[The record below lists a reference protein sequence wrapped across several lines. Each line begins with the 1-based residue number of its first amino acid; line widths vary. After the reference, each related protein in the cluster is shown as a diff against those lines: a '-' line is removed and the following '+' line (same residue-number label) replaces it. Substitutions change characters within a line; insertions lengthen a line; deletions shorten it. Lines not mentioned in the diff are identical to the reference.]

1 MSKSEI
7 SRARRQLLSGNFA
20 TSRQQGTS
28 QPATSNP
35 SYMRSPRNPAPV
47 ESLSR
52 NTVTPPVS
60 VIAYNRAAFGHRPGD
75 LAAFNA
81 LGADDDERLTAWVDQ
96 QLNPDSI
103 DDSDCDAR
111 IANGVFY
118 THEKSPAALWS
129 EHWRNPDWPIVM
141 RPGLE
146 VITLKFV
153 RAIHSKRQLKE
164 VMADFW
170 HDHFSVY
177 WQDAPGQTMLM
188 QYDRDVIRPNIFG
201 NFSTLLNAV
210 AKSPCMMFYLD
221 QVYSTADG
229 PNENYAREVMELHT
243 FGSES
248 YKGVIPSSAVE
259 GYPDPKG
266 YVEEDVFALAKALT
280 GWSIRYQSWAPD
292 IGDTGEF
299 FTREV
304 WHDTEE
310 KVFMGQTI
318 PAGQTALEEGDN
330 ILAFIATH
338 TLTSTFIARKLC
350 RRFVSDFPPES
361 LVQSAAQVFR
371 DHVDAPDQLGQV
383 MRHILLSAEFRTTWG
398 EKTRRPFHAVVSALR
413 AGGTD
418 FVVSTPDEHEPV
430 SNGLFWLF
438 GFTGHAPHEW
448 HPPNGYPD
456 FGPVWQSSS
465 TLVMRWRVLNWIV
478 DTKLADDS
486 WLIDIIDTTWASPAR
501 TPNAIVDFWIERI
514 FGYEIADTTRH
525 NFVAFLAQGRNPALN
540 LPIQTATPA
549 SDDYTTIHLLERI
562 RAVVGLMFMSPEFQ
576 IK

>member
-1 MSKSEI
+1 MANSALSI
-7 SRARRQLLSGNFA
+7 ARRRLLSGSLA
-20 TSRQQGTS
+20 SGLQQESIRSAPT
-28 QPATSNP
+28 PI
-35 SYMRSPRNPAPV
+35 YMRSPDTPDPG
-47 ESLSR
+47 ESNSR
-52 NTVTPPVS
+52 HVVIPPLG
-60 VIAYNRAAFGHRPGD
+60 VIALNRAAFGQRPGD
-75 LAAFNA
+75 LAAFTA
-81 LGADDDERLTAWVDQ
+81 LGATDDERLTVWVNQ
-96 QLNPDSI
+96 QLDPDSI

-118 THEKSPAALWS
+118 THEKSAVALWA
-129 EHWRNPDWPIVM
+129 EHWRNADWPIVM

-153 RAIHSKRQLKE
+153 RAMHSQRQLKE
-164 VMADFW
+164 VMTDFW
-170 HDHFSVY
+170 HDHFSVF
-177 WQDAPGQTMLM
+177 WQDAPGQSMLM

-201 NFSTLLNAV
+201 NFRILLNAV

-248 YKGVIPSSAVE
+248 YKGVIASSDVP
-259 GYPDPKG
+259 GYPDPDG
-266 YVEEDVFALAKALT
+266 YVEDDVFALAKALT
-280 GWSIRYQSWAPD
+280 GWSIRYQSWNPT

-299 FTREV
+299 FTNDA
-304 WHDTEE
+304 WHNTEQ
-310 KVFMGQTI
+310 KMFMGQTFA
-318 PAGQTALEEGDN
+318 AGQSALEEGES

-338 TLTSTFIARKLC
+338 HLTSIFIARKLC
-350 RRFVSDFPPES
+350 RRFISDFPPES
-361 LVQSAAQVFR
+361 LVQSAAQIFR
-371 DHVDAPDQLGQV
+371 DQVDAPDQLGQV
-383 MRHILLSAEFRTTWG
+383 VRHILLSAEFRNTWG
-398 EKTRRPFHAVVSALR
+398 EKTRRPFHAVVSAMR
-413 AGGTD
+413 AGNTD
-418 FVVSTPDEHEPV
+418 FTLSTPDEHEAV

-478 DTKLADDS
+478 DTKLADGS
-486 WLIDIIDTTWASPAR
+486 WLIDIVDTTWASPAR
-501 TPNAIVDFWIERI
+501 SPDDIVDFWIERV
-514 FGYEIADTTRH
+514 FGYQVAETTREK
-525 NFVAFLAQGRNPALN
+525 FVAFLAQGRNPSLN
-540 LPIQTATPA
+540 LPIQTVSPA
-549 SDDYTTIHLLERI
+549 EDDYTTIHLLERI